1 MLVNLERAIKSI
13 TENIGFFQP
22 LYEAI
27 INSFQAYAENVQIS
41 FEIDKDNKI
50 LGYTIQDDGEGFTND
65 NIKSFLTLWSNHK
78 ITQGALG
85 SGRIM
90 CLKVFDNIIIDSQ
103 TKDLPSIVG
112 KQVSIDFNRNFSANT
127 IENINPIINS
137 SSLSYTKTTFK
148 NINEKFLEQNIL
160 ETFDLEKIKDDIF
173 IKLLPMF
180 IRFKKENKKFEI
192 KIDDLIWL
200 DTNNLIKKFNEHKFI
215 STNFDITVDLSKY
228 NKNNSD
234 IENKKTYNFELHYK
248 LEEDKKNKLIQFYG
262 ASDRYIKDFA
272 KGVRLEKLKDNWSG
286 IFCLTSE
293 YFEENRVKDSRNE
306 FVISFG
312 QSNETK
318 ENPITFPQI
327 NEQLKK
333 KLNEIL
339 KKQFPEVEKNL
350 QERKHNIVE
359 TFPHLAR
366 YVKQINSLT
375 MTESNILKFAEN
387 EFFKETKK
395 VRGEVEKFTSD
406 LKKGKT
412 KFDEKRFSNITNQ
425 FTTVGMEQLADYIG
439 YRQTIINMLL
449 EIYDETSKKKT
460 SFDEADIHNL
470 FMPKGNTSKDLFT
483 YANNVWIFDDK
494 FMSYNYCASD
504 KTIAK
509 IVSDVTGKSKET
521 ILSFEQGKK
530 ADLVIF
536 YSNPDDEY
544 KDVLLIEF
552 KRLNDGIDGK
562 EKALTQLKK
571 YPLYIRENIENIR
584 SIFTYTI
591 IDIDEE
597 FIKTLTKIEG
607 FQENAFGDKD
617 NTISAYYRY
626 NEAVQAHINVVSF
639 HQVLQ
644 DANKR
649 NKVFLDILKQNFT
662 KGENN
667 E

>member
-13 TENIGFFQP
+13 SENIGFFQP

-27 INSFQAYAENVQIS
+27 INSYQANARNVQIS
-41 FEIDKDNKI
+41 FQIDKDNKI

-65 NIKSFLTLWSNHK
+65 NIKSFLTLWSDYK
-78 ITQGALG
+78 VTLGALG

-103 TKDLPSIVG
+103 TKNLSRTLG
-112 KQVSIDFNRNFSANT
+112 QKVSIDFNRNFSANM
-127 IENINPIINS
+127 IEDINPIINS
-137 SSLSYTKTTFK
+137 SFLSYTKTTFK
-148 NINEKFLEQNIL
+148 NINEDFLKQNGL
-160 ETFDLEKIKDDIF
+160 ENFDLEKIKEDIF

-180 IRFKKENKKFEI
+180 IRFKTEKKFFEI
-192 KIDDLIWL
+192 KINDLIWL
-200 DTNNLIKKFNEHKFI
+200 DTTNLIKKFEDHKFESTEFFI
-215 STNFDITVDLSKY
+215 SVDLSKY
-228 NKNNSD
+228 DKDNNDIKN
-234 IENKKTYNFELHYK
+234 ERMYKFELHYK
-248 LEEDKKNKLIQFYG
+248 LEKDKKNKLIQFYG

-272 KGVRLEKLKDNWSG
+272 KGVRLEKIKDDWSG
-286 IFCLTSE
+286 IFCLTSS

-312 QSNETK
+312 QSNATK
-318 ENPITFPQI
+318 ENPITFPEI

-333 KLNEIL
+333 KLDEIL

-350 QERKHNIVE
+350 HERKQNIVE
-359 TFPHLAR
+359 SFPHLAR
-366 YVKQINSLT
+366 YVKKINSLT

-395 VRGEVEKFTSD
+395 VRGEVERFTNE

-412 KFDEKRFSNITNQ
+412 NFSEKRFNAITNQ

-439 YRQTIINMLL
+439 YRQTIIDMLL
-449 EIYDETSKKKT
+449 EIYDETSKQKT

-470 FMPKGNTSKDLFT
+470 FMPKGKTSKELFT

-504 KTIAK
+504 ITIAK

-521 ILSFEQGKK
+521 IPSFEQGKK

-536 YSNPDDEY
+536 YSNPDDDY

-597 FIKTLTKIEG
+597 FITTLTKIEG

-617 NTISAYYRY
+617 NKISAYYRY

-649 NKVFLDILKQNFT
+649 NKVFLDILKENFT
-662 KGENN
+662 KGEEN